1 MTIKEAIIKFSNILE
16 SQGFTNPSLDIE
28 VLLCHVLN
36 CDRVDLIN
44 NSDYELTL
52 DQHNKFLELFLRRQ
66 AHEPIAYIIN
76 KKEFCSYDFFINKN
90 VLIPRP
96 LTEELVDLVFNDIIK
111 NNNNKINII
120 DVGTGSGAIII
131 SIFNKLKR
139 SENIDIKKYNFY
151 ASDVSNKALDVA
163 KINAKQYGAIDY
175 IKFLQGN
182 LRFPKGI
189 KFNYIIA
196 NLPYLDKKEIDF
208 NKDESKDLLYEPK
221 NALFTR
227 GNGIYI
233 IRKFLNKVKN
243 HVDKD
248 GLIYLEIGN
257 GQLPKIKQYC
267 SNSFNIESFYED
279 RIVKIDLKSKR

>member
-111 NNNNKINII
+111 NNNDKINII

-182 LRFPKGI
+182 LRFPRGI

-248 GLIYLEIGN
+248 GFIYLEIGN
-257 GQLPKIKQYC
+257 GQLPKIKQYF